1 MLYDVFICHASE
13 DKTTIVRPLAE
24 RLEREHLHV
33 WYDEFTLRLGDSL
46 RRSIDIGLARSRY
59 GIVVLS
65 PAFFKKPWPQR
76 ELDGLVARET
86 STSGRLILPI
96 WHRLTKRR
104 LLQLSPTLADVVG
117 VSTRRGFDAVVREI
131 LRVVRPVGSPLIIA
145 RDRLIEFGLQP
156 PVVTDEWWLDVV
168 AKSNWESPWGG
179 SVEHIW
185 DRWAFPI
192 PSGDSPH
199 AKGEALAWTALQM
212 GWTEA
217 AREQRISQ
225 VTPPAEVQQFV
236 RAQPGLHEICH
247 AHPLWLA
254 SYAPQLTIPGFGGEF
269 EGDFDGLLAESN
281 TLSQSLRHEEVALHH
296 PTFCGLSPASVA
308 CHFVQGVMFGPPC
321 KLYPCF
327 DYVVWLLSTASAWMP
342 QRVRDFLITG
352 MKEWGVWYW
361 TESLESLEYDLG
373 LEGYPGRGEFGN
385 ALFHRKFRSSG
396 GVRGAAR
403 ADLLERIRVSVNL
416 LGLPDPAE
424 VLAERFLSEGFIE
437 AFIRKPS
444 PSVSKQGLKRK
455 QAGAG

>member
-13 DKTTIVRPLAE
+13 DKETVVRPLAE

-33 WYDEFTLRLGDSL
+33 WYDEFTLKLGDSL

-86 STSGRLILPI
+86 SGSARLILPI
-96 WHRLTKRR
+96 WHRITKRR
-104 LLQLSPTLADVVG
+104 LLQFSPTLADVVG
-117 VSTRRGFDAVVREI
+117 VSTRRGLDAIVQEI
-131 LRVVRPVGSPLIIA
+131 LRVVRPIGSPLIIA

-168 AKSNWESPWGG
+168 AASNWEYPWGG
-179 SVEHIW
+179 SVEHVW
-185 DRWAFPI
+185 ERWAFPI
-192 PSGDSPH
+192 PHGDSPQE
-199 AKGEALAWTALQM
+199 KGETLAWTAMQM

-225 VTPPAEVQQFV
+225 VTPPAEVLQFITT
-236 RAQPGLHEICH
+236 QPGLQEACH
-247 AHPLWLA
+247 TYPLWLA
-254 SYAPQLTIPGFGGEF
+254 SWAPQLTIPGFGGEF
-269 EGDFDGLLAESN
+269 ERDFDELLAEGN
-281 TLSQSLRHEEVALHH
+281 AHGALRHEEVALHH
-296 PTFCGLSPASVA
+296 PTFGGLDPASVA
-308 CHFVQGVMFGPPC
+308 CHFVQGVLFGPSC
-321 KLYPCF
+321 KLYSTF

-342 QRVRDFLITG
+342 QRVREFLITG
-352 MKEWGVWYW
+352 MREWAMWYW

-373 LEGYPGRGEFGN
+373 LECYPGRGEFFN

-403 ADLLERIRVSVNL
+403 ADLLKRIRVSVDL
-416 LGLPDPAE
+416 LGLPDPCE
-424 VLAERFLSEGFIE
+424 VLAQRFLSEGFVE
-437 AFIRKPS
+437 AYIRKRS
-444 PSVSKQGLKRK
+444 ATSRKQKVKRK
-455 QAGAG
+455 QAGTG